1 MILVD
6 ANLLLYA
13 YGSRSPHH
21 AAARRWVEEAFS
33 GAEPVGIPWMTA
45 LAFLRIST
53 NPRMSGSVLSIAE
66 AVSIVREWFARPNVV
81 VVHPSDRH
89 WEVLE
94 RLLIDGQVRG
104 PLVSDA
110 HVAALAIEHGA
121 TLFSSDRDF
130 TRFGGLDLVNPLNAD
145 G

>member
-1 MILVD
+1 MKLVD

-21 AAARRWVEEAFS
+21 TAARRWLEQAFS
-33 GAEPVGIPWMTA
+33 GVEPVGIPWVTV

-53 NPRMSGSVLSIAE
+53 NPRLSGTVLSMAD

-81 VVHPSDRH
+81 VVHPSDQH
-89 WEVLE
+89 WEVLA

-110 HVAALAIEHGA
+110 HLAALAVEQGA
-121 TLFSSDRDF
+121 TLYSSDRDF
-130 TRFGGLDLVNPLNAD
+130 ARFPGLDVVNPIEQ